1 MPSPMENR
9 AIVFGPSRRPLEK
22 TGSDRVTLSS
32 LDRDFRLPVRPT
44 PGRGGR
50 RPAPHLSTFL
60 AAPFLHSLLPGTPSL
75 GPSSAPERV

>member
-32 LDRDFRLPVRPT
+32 LDRDFRLPVRPFVDELIS
-44 PGRGGR
+44 G
-50 RPAPHLSTFL
+50 APWK
-60 AAPFLHSLLPGTPSL
+60 PSE
-75 GPSSAPERV
+75 PPCHRVVCSVVNDKF